1 MNATRVIYPQFRVQP
16 KVKHK
21 ILAQISILKSHYCF
35 GKHIG
40 PKQLHISTLLD
51 EALLVEQSF
60 FFKIIMLANYHAT
73 MKLPM
78 DCNLC
83 TKI

>member
-1 MNATRVIYPQFRVQP
+1 MNATRVIYTQFRVQL

-21 ILAQISILKSHYCF
+21 ILAQFSILKSHYCF

-60 FFKIIMLANYHAT
+60 FSRLLCLPTT
-73 MKLPM
+73 MQL
-78 DCNLC
+78 
-83 TKI
+83 